1 MILIASLLVATLV
14 VARIAPVLAQET
26 LFNVSQ
32 CTQWDDTPASCI
44 VAIPEETWRCRACV
58 GPGIST
64 CLAVSC
70 NTTLP
75 IPSCP
80 DHTHRIPPF
89 DEGTETCRT
98 PEPPNNPNDDSAAVW
113 ARRLMFIP
121 GTWTTGGILVAVAFV
136 LHAKWIIRV
145 VLGALGFGIIV
156 IGILALAWYGHITPS
171 TTVVLLSWSGLLGS
185 LLGAFA
191 YCGLLCCGTRIRRA
205 CEVCTSGIHRWCLQ
219 AAESRAR
226 RRQVNAEMGAQLF
239 HPSGV

>member
-1 MILIASLLVATLV
+1 MSDAIDQPVEFLGTDALRNMRAPKTTSLIAYQSSGRLLVIDRFREVGDENRASTMLEALGVSVDAV
-14 VARIAPVLAQET
+14 VLLDGVASDARELAAE
-26 LFNVSQ
+26 
-32 CTQWDDTPASCI
+32 
-44 VAIPEETWRCRACV
+44 PEL
-58 GPGIST
+58 S
-64 CLAVSC
+64 SH
-70 NTTLP
+70 
-75 IPSCP
+75 S
-80 DHTHRIPPF
+80 
-89 DEGTETCRT
+89 
-98 PEPPNNPNDDSAAVW
+98 
-113 ARRLMFIP
+113 
-121 GTWTTGGILVAVAFV
+121 
-136 LHAKWIIRV
+136 IRV